1 MKCLEIQ
8 TGRLIDKHSASNT
21 LLDVNLLTSFIE
33 AKSLWAA
40 GKTRGES
47 SLTNFFL
54 TQHSIERA
62 IRKERLTGMAQPGAS
77 LLLRKDRDFSH
88 LYVNFSNREVLKS
101 QLEQLTIETP
111 LVVDVIQRDNSHGK
125 MISVLEEAG
134 FTPHRLLFRLN
145 RQVQA
150 MEVATSGANVQ
161 LAHHSNAVE
170 ILRCLEKYFDK
181 YSEQLPELD
190 EIEDAISK
198 SQILISLIDHQLAG
212 FLYFESSGQ
221 SSILRYWFVSPDFRN
236 QNVGASLIRHYL
248 SASCPNAS
256 SQLWVVHDNYNA
268 IDRYQHYG
276 YKRDILEDQIMI
288 RK

>member
-1 MKCLEIQ
+1 M
-8 TGRLIDKHSASNT
+8 GRLTGKRSLPNT
-21 LLDVNLLTSFIE
+21 LRDVNTVTSFTE
-33 AKSLWAA
+33 VKSLWSA
-40 GKTRGES
+40 GKIRGQS

-54 TQHSIERA
+54 SQHSIERA
-62 IRKERLTGMAQPGAS
+62 IRKGRLTGIAHSGAS
-77 LLLRKDRDFSH
+77 LLFRRDRDFSH
-88 LYVNFSNREVLKS
+88 LYVNFSDDDVFKS
-101 QLEQLTIETP
+101 LLEQLSFETP
-111 LVVDVIQRDNSHGK
+111 VVVDVIQRDNSHER
-125 MISVLEEAG
+125 MISILEEAG
-134 FTPHRLLFRLN
+134 FMPHRLLFRLN

-150 MEVATSGANVQ
+150 TEVATSGANVQ

>member
-1 MKCLEIQ
+1 M
-8 TGRLIDKHSASNT
+8 
-21 LLDVNLLTSFIE
+21 NLLTSFVE
-33 AKSLWAA
+33 AKSLWAI
-40 GKTRGES
+40 GKSPGES

-62 IRKERLTGMAQPGAS
+62 IRKERLSGIALPGAS
-77 LLLRKDRDFSH
+77 LLLRRDRDFSH
-88 LYVNFSNREVLKS
+88 LYINFSDLEVLKS

-111 LVVDVIQRDNSHGK
+111 LVADVIQRDNSHEE
-125 MISVLEEAG
+125 MISVLEDAG

-145 RQVQA
+145 RPIQVP
-150 MEVATSGANVQ
+150 EDSTNGAKVQ
-161 LAHHSNAVE
+161 LAHYSNAEE

-190 EIEDAISK
+190 EIEEAISMNR
-198 SQILISLIDHQLAG
+198 ILISLVDHQLAG

-221 SSILRYWFVSPDFRN
+221 SSILRYWFVSPAVRN
-236 QNVGASLIRHYL
+236 QNVGSALIRHYL

-268 IDRYQHYG
+268 IDKYKHYG
-276 YKRDILEDQIMI
+276 YTRDILEDQIMI

>member
-1 MKCLEIQ
+1 ME
-8 TGRLIDKHSASNT
+8 RLIDKCSVPNT

-40 GKTRGES
+40 GKTRGEP

-62 IRKERLTGMAQPGAS
+62 IRKERLTGISQPGAS
-77 LLLRKDRDFSH
+77 LLLRRDRDFSH
-88 LYVNFSNREVLKS
+88 LYINFSDREVLKS
-101 QLEQLTIETP
+101 QLEQLTVETP
-111 LVVDVIQRDNSHGK
+111 LVVDVIQRDNSHGRL
-125 MISVLEEAG
+125 ISVLEDAG

-145 RQVQA
+145 RQIQA
-150 MEVATSGANVQ
+150 TKASTSGVKVQ
-161 LAHHSNAVE
+161 LAHHSSAAE
-170 ILRCLEKYFDK
+170 ILRFLETYFDK

-198 SQILISLIDHQLAG
+198 NQILISLIDHQLAG
-212 FLYFESSGQ
+212 FLYFESSGE
-221 SSILRYWFVSPDFRN
+221 SSILRYWFISPDVRN
-236 QNVGASLIRHYL
+236 QNVGSALIRHYL
-248 SASCPNAS
+248 SASCPNAA

-268 IDRYQHYG
+268 IDKYKHYG
-276 YKRDILEDQIMI
+276 YTRDVLEDQIMI

>member
-1 MKCLEIQ
+1 MF
-8 TGRLIDKHSASNT
+8 NT
-21 LLDVNLLTSFIE
+21 LLDMNLLTSFIE
-33 AKSLWAA
+33 AKSLWAV
-40 GKTRGES
+40 GKTPRES

-62 IRKERLTGMAQPGAS
+62 IRKEKLTGIAQPGAS
-77 LLLRKDRDFSH
+77 LLLRRDRDFSH
-88 LYVNFSNREVLKS
+88 LYINFSNREVLKS
-101 QLEQLTIETP
+101 QLEQLTFETP
-111 LVVDVIQRDNSHGK
+111 LVVDVIQRDNSHVK
-125 MISVLEEAG
+125 MISVLEDAG

-145 RQVQA
+145 RQVLA
-150 MEVATSGANVQ
+150 TEESTSGTKVQ
-161 LAHHSNAVE
+161 LAHHSSAAE

-190 EIEDAISK
+190 EIEEAISMN
-198 SQILISLIDHQLAG
+198 QILVSLVDHQLAG

-221 SSILRYWFVSPDFRN
+221 SSILRYWFVSPDVRN
-236 QNVGASLIRHYL
+236 QNVGSALIRHYL

-268 IDRYQHYG
+268 IDKYKHYS
-276 YKRDILEDQIMI
+276 YERDILEDQIMI